1 MTKLQL
7 LYKTV
12 FANVVTFVSE
22 SVWAVGA
29 EVAAA

>member
-1 MTKLQL
+1 MTKLQVVS
-7 LYKTV
+7 KAV
-12 FANVVTFVSE
+12 FAKAVSFLSE